1 VARNS
6 HVTGICA
13 RFRAFPSTSLGSGAW
28 DCKWCGMPRVQ
39 RNFATKSQVDLQRAL
54 ARVASAS
61 VDDVKR
67 VGHQYHVE
75 RLLLALRG
83 HLPAPEGLNAL
94 EYGQPWLGRGSLA
107 GWGESLTLDVVLEA
121 LQGERPRA
129 AFRPTTSTATHGA
142 ILAEPHWHLK
152 RAIHGSASHRFGSAS
167 HECLDTRRKCETFR
181 GSERFGA
188 KAPTRRTR
196 RHGTETSAVRLRSF
210 AAVHSCSGQRALTR
224 FEIFAFES
232 CKFDGVHKRQTR
244 RNHVAGRLRWR

>member
-1 VARNS
+1 MSEQFMLACPMRRGVDASCAYTQGTAPTAAQRTEGTVLVVARS
-6 HVTGICA
+6 CRLRWCPSPVVCLEPSKDPA
-13 RFRAFPSTSLGSGAW
+13 RDSLDAFDIEHLTRDLGLPSDHCSVSSFCLWRWKQSKCGVHHDLVAQVRDSL
-28 DCKWCGMPRVQ
+28 
-39 RNFATKSQVDLQRAL
+39 L
-54 ARVASAS
+54 
-61 VDDVKR
+61 
-67 VGHQYHVE
+67 HVE
-75 RLLLALRG
+75 AAPIG
-83 HLPAPEGLNAL
+83 HRVRSHG
-94 EYGQPWLGRGSLA
+94 GRGFD
-107 GWGESLTLDVVLEA
+107 T
-121 LQGERPRA
+121 
-129 AFRPTTSTATHGA
+129 
-142 ILAEPHWHLK
+142 
-152 RAIHGSASHRFGSAS
+152 RFGSAS